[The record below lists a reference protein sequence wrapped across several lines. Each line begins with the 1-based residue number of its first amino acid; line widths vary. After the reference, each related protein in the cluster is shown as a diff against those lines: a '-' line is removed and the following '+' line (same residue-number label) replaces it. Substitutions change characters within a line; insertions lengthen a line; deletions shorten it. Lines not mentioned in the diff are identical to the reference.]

1 MLKKTKKNAPLLFW
15 GIADEATNDNRNQC
29 LLGRFRF
36 KPMKN
41 QVHGV
46 DIQNFAKEVQAEE

>member
-1 MLKKTKKNAPLLFW
+1 LLKKIKKNAPSLFW

-29 LLGRFRF
+29 LLGHFRF
-36 KPMKN
+36 EFIKN

-46 DIQNFAKEVQAEE
+46 DIQNFAKEAQAGD

>member
-1 MLKKTKKNAPLLFW
+1 VPSLFW

-29 LLGRFRF
+29 PLGRFRF